1 MKVTILGC
9 GTSVGVPALGS
20 IGWGKCNPNNPL
32 NYRQRSSALVQKDGK
47 NILID
52 CGPDIR
58 NQLLKTNIKKID
70 AVLLTHAHSD
80 HITGLP
86 ELRPFFWP
94 DRKKIPIYTNDET
107 FNQVSKSF
115 DFLFTKKK
123 HSPSYFSPPLEINK
137 ISNRKINLGGFDIEV
152 FDQNHGNI
160 DTLGFIFDKS
170 FAYSTDVVN
179 IPEENFSKLQNLDL
193 WILDSLRK
201 EPHESHAHFELSF
214 NWIKKTKPKKAI
226 LTHLSWE
233 TDYNELLSICPD
245 NVFPGYDGMEILI

>member
-86 ELRPFFWP
+86 ELRPFFGLIG
-94 DRKKIPIYTNDET
+94 KKYQFILTMKHLI
-107 FNQVSKSF
+107 K
-115 DFLFTKKK
+115 FL
-123 HSPSYFSPPLEINK
+123 SL
-137 ISNRKINLGGFDIEV
+137 L
-152 FDQNHGNI
+152 
-160 DTLGFIFDKS
+160 IF
-170 FAYSTDVVN
+170 Y
-179 IPEENFSKLQNLDL
+179 L
-193 WILDSLRK
+193 LRK
-201 EPHESHAHFELSF
+201 
-214 NWIKKTKPKKAI
+214 NI
-226 LTHLSWE
+226 LLVTFLHHLK
-233 TDYNELLSICPD
+233 
-245 NVFPGYDGMEILI
+245 